1 MEMASLT
8 VTDIPDDLLEK
19 MRGSAELRGRSVN
32 DEAIA
37 AFERQVGFAF
47 PDQDVVVAMIRA
59 GRDAM
64 DDFILPRRAER

>member
-1 MEMASLT
+1 MADLM
-8 VTDIPDDLLEK
+8 VTGIPDELLDK
-19 MRGSAELRGRSVN
+19 MRRSAELRGRSLN

-64 DDFILPRRAER
+64 NDFILPRVER

>member
-1 MEMASLT
+1 MADLT

-19 MRGSAELRGRSVN
+19 MRRSAELRGRSLN
-32 DEAIA
+32 DEAIV
-37 AFERQVGFAF
+37 AFDRQVGFAF

-64 DDFILPRRAER
+64 NDFILPRPADR